1 MDLEEELLEI
11 YKNLDNNLDEALKNL
26 ENFLKT
32 DYDQILSSLNPVSRA
47 KFELLLAYIM
57 SSIYSIFLKLEG
69 TDTGTHP
76 VKEELNRIRKGMQK
90 QKDIEEKIKKGVP
103 KLVKDVA
110 GRMLRHSLSEERNNE
125 SKNS

>member
-76 VKEELNRIRKGMQK
+76 NRIRKGMQK